1 MKTVIR
7 KFNGQAQAQNEMTAK
22 REEETKNLDIV
33 ESYLPLVKRV
43 VKKIMK
49 NLPSHIDSDDL
60 HSVGVLGLIAAT
72 QKYDPLQGHTFEA
85 YAAMRV
91 RGAILDELRRLDNM
105 PRTARAKYRQLQK
118 TVEILEQRFG
128 RTPEDEEIREEMGQS
143 TKEFKR
149 MMKQVI
155 PVNFVSLDR
164 SYHVSEFKEPDL
176 HEALADDQ
184 QIPSWEMMQRDEMR
198 ELMTECL
205 KQLPDRQKKIL
216 SMYYFEDMR
225 LGEIAE
231 VFSVTEARVC
241 QIHAKAVAAL
251 RNSVYSAMNR

>member
-1 MKTVIR
+1 MKTVII
-7 KFNGQAQAQNEMTAK
+7 KFNGPTKEQNEMTSKA
-22 REEETKNLDIV
+22 EEEAKNLNIV

-43 VKKIMK
+43 VKKIIR

-60 HSVGVLGLIAAT
+60 HSVGVIGLIAAT
-72 QKYDPLQGHTFEA
+72 EKYDPVQGHTFEA
-85 YAAMRV
+85 YATMRV

-105 PRTARAKYRQLQK
+105 PRTARAKFRQLQK
-118 TVEILEQRFG
+118 TVGILEQRFG

-149 MMKQVI
+149 MMKQVM
-155 PVNFVSLDR
+155 PVNFISLDR
-164 SYHVSEFKEPDL
+164 AYHVSEIKEPDL

-184 QIPSWEMMQRDEMR
+184 QIPSWELMQREEMR

-231 VFSVTEARVC
+231 VFCVTEARIC

-251 RNSVYSAMNR
+251 RNSVYGAMNR